1 MSAIDFQ
8 VNEFRTYEVK
18 VEGLS
23 LGFINTGQ
31 GGYTPSLGEK
41 IQYDGTTVI
50 LKDGREFPDVPQL
63 RTAILKSNWLVP
75 VGDKVTRVRPKSAN
89 IKVSPTETR
98 GGQRP
103 VKTTVELQTSDER
116 EVVSISER
124 KRQRE
129 ATNLEATRR
138 VPLESQEA
146 KVAVAKQIQIEKA
159 GFQSTGDSE
168 LDGLLVEIDN
178 ELYEYRMA
186 QTLQSE
192 LEKKQAIKRS
202 RQAKIEAEVESD
214 IMDMLE
220 WAEQDDPAPPTP
232 TPRTTKTPVTTRPT
246 ARQLPVDMQD
256 ERKTMPIVRE
266 DPTENAGTVVGNVG
280 DQKRTVIERE
290 EEIALNVAQAKPE
303 QQSPAPKPRFGGTG
317 AIVVDEQRDM
327 GAISLSS
334 EAAPIRLDES
344 AKVISGSQESI
355 KMGDAQVGRK
365 TASPRPSTEV
375 DGGVAV
381 GRIMSPTK
389 RSFVASD
396 ANTSSSAIQ
405 RAQEGKQLRVEKYE
419 TDEEVVGNVSDGAPA
434 QAVATGDVQ
443 EVKSGDTLEEVLP
456 DAATPPKPE
465 VHRRPEEDPAY
476 QAVKMIIPDFEW
488 DKDRPVKVRVQA
500 ALKHIKNP
508 QYVKGILAV
517 ETELARE
524 EIKKALAAEIKKRSE
539 AKNGPQEPENA
550 GDA

>member
-1 MSAIDFQ
+1 MSGIDFQ

-31 GGYTPSLGEK
+31 GGYTPALGEK
-41 IQYDGTTVI
+41 IQYDGSTVI

-75 VGDKVTRVRPKSAN
+75 VGDKVTQVRPKSAN

-98 GGQRP
+98 GGERP
-103 VKTTVELQTSDER
+103 VKTVVELQTSDER

-124 KRQRE
+124 KKQRE

-146 KVAVAKQIQIEKA
+146 RAAVEKQAQIEQA
-159 GFQSTGDSE
+159 EFESTGDPE
-168 LDGLLVEIDN
+168 LDAILGEIAEGLH
-178 ELYEYRMA
+178 EYRMA
-186 QTLQSE
+186 KTLQSDVDADQSAE
-192 LEKKQAIKRS
+192 RS
-202 RQAKIEAEVESD
+202 RRAEIEAEVEAD
-214 IMDMLE
+214 ILNMLE
-220 WAEQDDPAPPTP
+220 WAEQDTPAPVPK
-232 TPRTTKTPVTTRPT
+232 PRAARASVTTKPT

-256 ERKTMPIVRE
+256 DRKTMPLVRE
-266 DPTENAGTVVGNVG
+266 DPTENAGRVVGNVG
-280 DQKRTVIERE
+280 DQQRTVIERE
-290 EEIALNVAQAKPE
+290 EEIALNVAQARPK
-303 QQSPAPKPRFGGTG
+303 QKSPAPKPRFGGSG

-327 GAISLSS
+327 GIIALSS

-344 AKVISGSQESI
+344 AKVVSGSKESI
-355 KMGDAQVGRK
+355 KMGEIQVGQK
-365 TASPRPSTEV
+365 SASLRPSTNVE
-375 DGGVAV
+375 GGVAV

-405 RAQEGKQLRVEKYE
+405 RAQEGKQLRIEKYE
-419 TDEEVVGNVSDGAPA
+419 TDEEVVGNVSEGAPA
-434 QAVATGDVQ
+434 KAVATGDVQ
-443 EVKSGDTLEEVLP
+443 EAKTGDSLEDVLP
-456 DAATPPKPE
+456 DAAIPPKPE
-465 VHRRPEEDPAY
+465 VHRRPENDPAY
-476 QAVKMIIPDFEW
+476 QAVKMLIPDFEW

-500 ALKHIKNP
+500 ALKYIEKP
-508 QYVKGILAV
+508 QYMKGILAV

-524 EIKKALAAEIKKRSE
+524 EIKKALAVELKKRSK
-539 AKNGPQEPENA
+539 AKKEPQAPENA
-550 GDA
+550 EDT